1 MTLDDPLEGLLA
13 CHTRIRR
20 LASALRRLPGVED
33 LRGPMVATSASQ
45 MARYLR
51 EALPKHG
58 QDEDESLAPRLRAV
72 GVSLEV
78 DAALTRMHEEHQQ
91 MDRLLPPLLTEL
103 DRLVNRDPGDPA
115 VLNQL
120 GQELARLLTDHVELE
135 ERVVFP
141 AIGRLPLRARS
152 AMRGEML
159 RRRM

>member
-20 LASALRRLPGVED
+20 CAAALRRLPGVED
-33 LRGPMVATSASQ
+33 LRGPMVAISAQQ

-58 QDEDESLAPRLRAV
+58 QDEDESLTPRLLAI
-72 GVSLEV
+72 GVSLTLE
-78 DAALTRMHEEHQQ
+78 AALTRMHEEHQQ

-103 DRLVNRDPGDPA
+103 DRLVAKDPGDPRLLA
-115 VLNQL
+115 QY
-120 GQELARLLTDHVELE
+120 GQELATLLISHVDMEEQVIFPTIVRLSAAS
-135 ERVVFP
+135 R
-141 AIGRLPLRARS
+141 G
-152 AMRGEML
+152 AMRLEML